1 MKHPHGLTQQIL
13 IAMVLAIIL
22 GACAQWIMG
31 MNPWVDVVLNDWLVG
46 GLFFIVGKVFVAT
59 LKLLV
64 VPLVL
69 VSLVC
74 GAASLGSGKQLG
86 RLGGKTLALYLFT
99 TAVAISLAMGCAW
112 LFEPGVGANLTS
124 NASVNIN
131 QGSSFAQVMIDIFPS
146 NPIAAMAEG
155 KMLQIIVFALLLGMA
170 MNHSGE
176 AGQRIRMN
184 FEDWNTVVLNLVTML
199 MKLAPY
205 GVFALL
211 FTLFARQ
218 GLSAIAELSVY
229 FGTVVLVLLIQA
241 LLVYPA
247 ILTVLARLNPIMF
260 LNKMRNV
267 QLFAFSTASSNATL
281 PVTMRT
287 VEKRLGVDNRVASFS
302 LPLGATLNMDG
313 TAIMQGVATVFI
325 AQADGIQLDV
335 MDFLTVIATATL
347 ASMGTAGVPGV
358 GLVMLSMVLT
368 QVGLPVEGIA
378 LISGVD
384 RLLEMM
390 RTAVNVTGDA
400 AVTCVVAKSE
410 QQLDEVVFND
420 PDVALVDEDVVLA
433 KGKA

>member
-13 IAMVLAIIL
+13 IAMVLAIVL
-22 GACAQWIMG
+22 GAGAQLLIG
-31 MNPWVDVVLNDWLVG
+31 LTPWLDKILDEWLVG

-86 RLGGKTLALYLFT
+86 RLGGKTILLYLFT
-99 TAVAISLAMGCAW
+99 TAVAISLAMGFAL
-112 LFEPGVGANLTS
+112 LFEPGVGANLNST
-124 NASVNIN
+124 ASVNIN
-131 QGSSFAQVMIDIFPS
+131 QASSFAQVMVDIFPS

-170 MNHSGE
+170 VNHSGE
-176 AGQRIRMN
+176 AGQRIRSH
-184 FEDWNTVVLNLVTML
+184 FEDWNIVVLNLVTML

-218 GLSAIAELSVY
+218 GLGAIEELSVY
-229 FGTVVLVLLIQA
+229 FGTVVLVLFIQA
-241 LLVYPA
+241 FFVYPT
-247 ILTVLARLNPIMF
+247 LLSTLARLNPMTF
-260 LNKMRNV
+260 LYKMRGV

-281 PVTMRT
+281 PVTMKT
-287 VEKRLGVDNRVASFS
+287 VENRLGVDNRVASFS

-325 AQADGIQLDV
+325 AQAYGIDLSA
-335 MDFLTVIATATL
+335 MDYLTVIATATL
-347 ASMGTAGVPGV
+347 ASIGTAGVPGV

-378 LISGVD
+378 LIIGVD
-384 RLLEMM
+384 RLLDMM

-400 AVTCVVAKSE
+400 AVSCVVAKSE
-410 QQLDEVVFND
+410 QQLDERIFND
-420 PDVALVDEDVVLA
+420 RSILLIDDTSESS
-433 KGKA
+433 KGK

>member
-13 IAMVLAIIL
+13 FAMVLAILL
-22 GACAQWIMG
+22 GATAQLLLG
-31 MNPWVDVVLNDWLVG
+31 LHPWLDTVLDEWLVG
-46 GLFFIVGKVFVAT
+46 GLFFIVGKIFVAT

-86 RLGGKTLALYLFT
+86 RLGGKTVGLYLFT
-99 TAVAISLAMGCAW
+99 TAVAITLAMGFAL
-112 LFEPGVGANLTS
+112 LFEPGVGANLSSSAAVT
-124 NASVNIN
+124 IN
-131 QGSSFAQVMIDIFPS
+131 QASSFAQVMVDIFPS
-146 NPIAAMAEG
+146 NPVAAMAEG

-170 MNHSGE
+170 VNHSGE
-176 AGQRIRMN
+176 AGQRIRDH
-184 FEDWNTVVLNLVTML
+184 FEDWNIVVLNLVTML
-199 MKLAPY
+199 MKFAPY

-218 GLSAIAELSVY
+218 GLGAIQELSVY
-229 FGTVVLVLLIQA
+229 FATVVLVLLLQA
-241 LLVYPA
+241 LVVYPSLLSA
-247 ILTVLARLNPIMF
+247 LGGLNPMTF
-260 LNKMRNV
+260 LYKMRAV

-281 PVTMRT
+281 PVTLKT
-287 VEKRLGVDNRVASFS
+287 VEQRLGVDNRVASFS

-325 AQADGIQLDV
+325 AQAYDIDLSA
-335 MDFLTVIATATL
+335 MDLLTVIATATL
-347 ASMGTAGVPGV
+347 ASIGTAGVPGV

-378 LISGVD
+378 LIIGVD
-384 RLLEMM
+384 RLLDMM

-400 AVTCVVAKSE
+400 AVSCVVAKSE
-410 QQLDEVVFND
+410 KQLNEGVFND
-420 PDVALVDEDVVLA
+420 RTIQLSDDAGASSE
-433 KGKA
+433 GK

>member
-325 AQADGIQLDV
+325 AQAYGIQLDA

-347 ASMGTAGVPGV
+347 ASIGTAGVPGV

-378 LISGVD
+378 LIIGVD
-384 RLLEMM
+384 RLLDMM

-400 AVTCVVAKSE
+400 TVTCVVAKSE

>member
-22 GACAQWIMG
+22 GACAQFIMG
-31 MNPWVDVVLNDWLVG
+31 IHPWVDVVLNDWLVG

-124 NASVNIN
+124 SASVNIN

-170 MNHSGE
+170 VNHSGE
-176 AGQRIRMN
+176 AGQRIRAN

-218 GLSAIAELSVY
+218 GLSAIEELSVY

-241 LLVYPA
+241 LFVYPA

-325 AQADGIQLDV
+325 AQAYGIELSAI
-335 MDFLTVIATATL
+335 DFLTVIATATL
-347 ASMGTAGVPGV
+347 ASIGTAGVPGV

-378 LISGVD
+378 LIIGVD
-384 RLLEMM
+384 RLLDMM

-400 AVTCVVAKSE
+400 TVTCVVAKSE
-410 QQLDEVVFND
+410 QQLDEAVFNN
-420 PDVALVDEDVVLA
+420 PDVALVDEDDVLA

>member
-1 MKHPHGLTQQIL
+1 
-13 IAMVLAIIL
+13 
-22 GACAQWIMG
+22 
-31 MNPWVDVVLNDWLVG
+31 
-46 GLFFIVGKVFVAT
+46 
-59 LKLLV
+59 
-64 VPLVL
+64 
-69 VSLVC
+69 
-74 GAASLGSGKQLG
+74 
-86 RLGGKTLALYLFT
+86 
-99 TAVAISLAMGCAW
+99 
-112 LFEPGVGANLTS
+112 
-124 NASVNIN
+124 
-131 QGSSFAQVMIDIFPS
+131 
-146 NPIAAMAEG
+146 MAEG

-170 MNHSGE
+170 VNHSGE
-176 AGQRIRMN
+176 AGQRIRAN

-218 GLSAIAELSVY
+218 GLSAIEELSVY

-241 LLVYPA
+241 LFVYPA

-325 AQADGIQLDV
+325 AQAYGIELSAI
-335 MDFLTVIATATL
+335 DFLTVIATATL
-347 ASMGTAGVPGV
+347 ASIGTAGVPGV

-378 LISGVD
+378 LIIGVD
-384 RLLEMM
+384 RLLDMM

-400 AVTCVVAKSE
+400 TVTCVVAKSE
-410 QQLDEVVFND
+410 QQLDEAVFNN
-420 PDVALVDEDVVLA
+420 PDVALVDEDDVLA

>member
-13 IAMVLAIIL
+13 IAMVLAIVL
-22 GACAQWIMG
+22 GAGAQLLIG
-31 MNPWVDVVLNDWLVG
+31 LTPWLDKILDEWLVG

-86 RLGGKTLALYLFT
+86 RLGGKTVLLYLFT
-99 TAVAISLAMGCAW
+99 TAVAISLAMGFAL
-112 LFEPGVGANLTS
+112 LFEPGVGANLNST
-124 NASVNIN
+124 ASVNIN
-131 QGSSFAQVMIDIFPS
+131 QASSFAQVMVDIFPS

-170 MNHSGE
+170 VNHSGE
-176 AGQRIRMN
+176 AGQRIRSH
-184 FEDWNTVVLNLVTML
+184 FEDWNIVVLNLVTML

-218 GLSAIAELSVY
+218 GLGAIEELSVY
-229 FGTVVLVLLIQA
+229 FGTVVLVLFIQA
-241 LLVYPA
+241 FFVYPT
-247 ILTVLARLNPIMF
+247 LLSTLARLNPMTF
-260 LNKMRNV
+260 LYKMRGV

-281 PVTMRT
+281 PVTMKT
-287 VEKRLGVDNRVASFS
+287 VENRLGVDNRVASFS

-325 AQADGIQLDV
+325 AQAYGIDLSA
-335 MDFLTVIATATL
+335 MDYLTVIATATL
-347 ASMGTAGVPGV
+347 ASIGTAGVPGV

-378 LISGVD
+378 LIIGVD
-384 RLLEMM
+384 RLLDMM

-400 AVTCVVAKSE
+400 AVSCVVAKSE
-410 QQLDEVVFND
+410 QQLDERIFND
-420 PDVALVDEDVVLA
+420 RSILLIDDTSESS
-433 KGKA
+433 KGK